1 MSRICLDTSAYSYF
15 KRGDAAA
22 VESISSARWIGVPAV
37 VLGELRT
44 GFRLGSRRERNER
57 ELQDFLLQ
65 PLVQTLVVDDE
76 AASIYSEIVV
86 QLRQKGSPLPLND
99 IWIAAVAAREG
110 LTVVTYD
117 LHFEMIHRVGTRLLG
132 R

>member
-15 KRGDAAA
+15 KKGDAAA
-22 VESISSARWIGVPAV
+22 IEAISSSRWIGVPSI

-44 GFRLGSRRERNER
+44 GFRLGSRQERNEAELR
-57 ELQDFLLQ
+57 EFLQQ
-65 PLVQTLVVDDE
+65 SIVETLAVDDE

-86 QLRQKGSPLPLND
+86 QLRQQGTPLPLND

-117 LHFEMIHRVGTRLLG
+117 THFEKIQRVGSRLLS
-132 R
+132 